1 MSYKTPATFL
11 LLGVLAACQT
21 KEPVDPN
28 ELPEGTPTG
37 MLRVGLTGGETEVNS
52 SVEEVWLRI
61 EDVQVRHEEMGWI
74 SMGTERQDID
84 LMAGL
89 PDTQDLAEAEV
100 PEGSYTRMKLL
111 IADSWIVVDGQ
122 ERDLTIE
129 SDLVGDVLAEGIDF
143 DETFFVD
150 EGSTTSLLIDWDLGN
165 QLQDDQGEWN
175 LGTTATV
182 DVSLETD

>member
-11 LLGVLAACQT
+11 LFGVLAACQT
-21 KEPVDPN
+21 KEPVDAG
-28 ELPEGTPTG
+28 ELPDSTPKGT
-37 MLRVGLTGGETEVNS
+37 LRVSVTGGENEVNS

-74 SMGTERQDID
+74 SLETDRQDLD
-84 LMAGL
+84 LMAGI
-89 PDTQDLAEAEV
+89 PTEQELAESEV

-111 IADSWIVVDGQ
+111 VADSWIVVDGQ
-122 ERDLTIE
+122 ERDLTIQ

-175 LGTTATV
+175 LGTAGQV